1 MEIVDAR
8 GQVCPRPI
16 IMTKNVFDELEEGTV
31 KTQVDDMYCVENL
44 QKYANGQG
52 FEFSY
57 EETDYGFET
66 TIVKELSLIHISE
79 PTRRTERSRMPSSA

>member
-1 MEIVDAR
+1 MSKTNYYD
-8 GQVCPRPI
+8 
-16 IMTKNVFDELEEGTV
+16 KNVFDELEEGTV

-57 EETDYGFET
+57 VETDYGFET
-66 TIVKELSLIHISE
+66 TIVKEKEHKKRLKKLMVI
-79 PTRRTERSRMPSSA
+79 

>member
-31 KTQVDDMYCVENL
+31 KTQVDDMYYR
-44 QKYANGQG
+44 KRKG
-52 FEFSY
+52 S
-57 EETDYGFET
+57 T
-66 TIVKELSLIHISE
+66 KEGW
-79 PTRRTERSRMPSSA
+79 RN